1 MSDDGT
7 SPATGDDFG
16 ILIQSIQKN
25 RRQRIDV
32 RVNEYKGTTF
42 LDIREYFLHR
52 ESGEWRP
59 GRKGIAVRDELYPE
73 LLRAVADAAELL
85 GFADPDGP

>member
-1 MSDDGT
+1 MNGSDSEPRTD
-7 SPATGDDFG
+7 DDFG
-16 ILIQSIQKN
+16 ILVQSIAKN
-25 RRQRIDV
+25 KRQRIDV

-42 LDIREYFLHR
+42 LDIREYFLHN

-73 LLRAVADAAELL
+73 LLQAIVAGGELL
-85 GFADPDGP
+85 GFADPDDD